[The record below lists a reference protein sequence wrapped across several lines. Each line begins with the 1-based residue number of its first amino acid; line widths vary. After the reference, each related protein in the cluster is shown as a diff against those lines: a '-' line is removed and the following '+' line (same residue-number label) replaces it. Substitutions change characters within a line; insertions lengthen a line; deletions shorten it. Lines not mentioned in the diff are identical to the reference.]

1 MIICDGFSGNVALKT
16 SEGVANYIY
25 QKLSNLTSDFAEF
38 AEAKDAIKP
47 SLFNGAY
54 LLGIDGVVVKSH
66 GSADTQGF
74 AHALDRAIN
83 AARHQLPK
91 ALAPI
96 LEKQHQ

>member
-1 MIICDGFSGNVALKT
+1 M
-16 SEGVANYIY
+16 ANYIY

-66 GSADTQGF
+66 GGADTQGF